1 MTELKNMG
9 ILDRWSK
16 KKDEENLKNFD
27 TKPATKAKTVKAK
40 TKTVVA
46 AAPSV
51 KSEAPTKG
59 SVLSY
64 KVLLHP
70 LVTEKA
76 AMAASHNKYSFVV
89 DRRANKVMIAQSVNE
104 TYGIMPI
111 AVRTINVSGRQVRF
125 GSHRGRRSDY
135 KKRSLPCPRANL
147 SLYTKAFKFIQI

>member
-1 MTELKNMG
+1 MG

-27 TKPATKAKTVKAK
+27 AKPVVKAKTAKVK

-46 AAPSV
+46 SAPSV

-89 DRRANKVMIAQSVNE
+89 DRSANKVMVAQAVEES
-104 TYGIMPI
+104 YGVKPT

-125 GSHRGRRSDY
+125 GSHHGRRSDY
-135 KKRSLPCPRANL
+135 KKAIVTLPKGKSITL
-147 SLYTKAFKFIQI
+147 HEGV